1 VPTITLTERLDQA
14 RREAGDLRDQLAV
27 ADSELNEALER
38 RDYAAAEG
46 LKLAADALR
55 QPLYISAATVTALE
69 AAVKQLADHE
79 AEQQRAA
86 FERDRRDQAA
96 AQHLQAREREAEAEE
111 DLSRFL
117 AEVPAAWGA
126 LADAM
131 LSAIDAEQR
140 VAQARRDAHSTGIV
154 AGHFDPGLPVPVG
167 PNRASARFESNRCLV
182 EILRNPRL
190 TL

>member
-96 AQHLQAREREAEAEE
+96 AQHLQARERE
-111 DLSRFL
+111 
-117 AEVPAAWGA
+117 P
-126 LADAM
+126 
-131 LSAIDAEQR
+131 
-140 VAQARRDAHSTGIV
+140 RRTC
-154 AGHFDPGLPVPVG
+154 PGSSL
-167 PNRASARFESNRCLV
+167 RCLRRGV
-182 EILRNPRL
+182 RWRTRCSLRSTPSSVSPRPAV
-190 TL
+190 TPTPPASSPATSTPGCRYRSAPIAPRPGSRATGASSRSSATRD